1 LLKLANPTMIRL
13 LKIWLYLNLIGCM
26 ILGQLAF
33 AGPHQDAMKLLRQD
47 KSEEAFELVQNYL
60 KEHPL
65 DPQMRFWMANLL
77 EKKAATDQAFDIYL
91 QLTQDYPELAEPHNN
106 LGILWVQ
113 KGELLNAKAS
123 FEMALKDAPNLV
135 NAQENLASVFLLLS
149 RASLLKA
156 QSMDPQSRAIPAKL
170 KSISSV
176 IDQFSTLSS
185 AGIH

>member
-1 LLKLANPTMIRL
+1 MIRL
-13 LKIWLYLNLIGCM
+13 LKIWLSLNLMCCM
-26 ILGQLAF
+26 VFGQLAYG
-33 AGPHQDAMKLLRQD
+33 GPHQDAMKLLRQD
-47 KSEEAFELVQNYL
+47 KSDEAFELVQSYL

-149 RASLLKA
+149 KASLVKA
-156 QSMDPQSRAIPAKL
+156 QTLDPQSRAIPAKL
-170 KSISSV
+170 KSISGM
-176 IDQFSTLSS
+176 IEQFSNLSS

>member
-1 LLKLANPTMIRL
+1 MIRL
-13 LKIWLYLNLIGCM
+13 LKIWLYLNLMGCM
-26 ILGQLAF
+26 VLGSMVF

-47 KSEEAFELVQNYL
+47 KSDEAFELVQNYL
-60 KEHPL
+60 KDHPL

-77 EKKAATDQAFDIYL
+77 EKKAASDQAFEIYL

-106 LGILWVQ
+106 LGILWVK

-149 RASLLKA
+149 QASLIQA
-156 QSMDPQSRAIPAKL
+156 QTLDPQSKVIASKL
-170 KSISSV
+170 KSIEGV
-176 IDQFSTLSS
+176 INQFSTLSS
-185 AGIH
+185 TGIH